1 MIKKDNMKKQ
11 DQRIQLVAST
21 EFRNDVDKWRREQTD
36 LPSHSEAI
44 RRLVKIALRSG
55 DSETMKMITAII
67 RPHKYEDVR
76 NALIDI
82 GIEGLSATEI
92 RGFGRQRG
100 QTEIYRGAEYKTT
113 EVPKIKIE
121 IVVPA
126 TKLDQVVNI
135 ISKSS
140 ETGKVGDGKIF
151 VSNIDQAIRIRTG
164 EKGEEAI

>member
-1 MIKKDNMKKQ
+1 MKKQ

-21 EFRNDVDKWRREQTD
+21 ECRNDVDKWRREQTD

-121 IVVPA
+121 IVIPA

-164 EKGEEAI
+164 ETQDDAL

>member
-1 MIKKDNMKKQ
+1 MKKQ

-100 QTEIYRGAEYKTT
+100 QTEI
-113 EVPKIKIE
+113 IE
-121 IVVPA
+121 APN
-126 TKLDQVVNI
+126 TKQLKFQK
-135 ISKSS
+135 SKSKLLYRQLS
-140 ETGKVGDGKIF
+140 W
-151 VSNIDQAIRIRTG
+151 IRL
-164 EKGEEAI
+164 

>member
-1 MIKKDNMKKQ
+1 MKKQ

-44 RRLVKIALRSG
+44 RRLVKIALRYG

-121 IVVPA
+121 IVIPA

-164 EKGEEAI
+164 ETQDDAL

>member
-1 MIKKDNMKKQ
+1 MKKQ

-121 IVVPA
+121 IVIPA

-164 EKGEEAI
+164 ETHDDAL

>member
-1 MIKKDNMKKQ
+1 MKKQ

-113 EVPKIKIE
+113 EVPKIKFE
-121 IVVPA
+121 IVIPA
-126 TKLDQVVNI
+126 TKLEQGVNI

-164 EKGEEAI
+164 ETQDDAL

>member
-1 MIKKDNMKKQ
+1 MKKQ

-21 EFRNDVDKWRREQTD
+21 EYRNDVDKWRREQTD

-121 IVVPA
+121 IVIPA

-164 EKGEEAI
+164 ETQDDAL

>member
-1 MIKKDNMKKQ
+1 MKKQ

-121 IVVPA
+121 IVIPA

-151 VSNIDQAIRIRTG
+151 VSNIDPAISIRTG
-164 EKGEEAI
+164 ETQDDAL

>member
-1 MIKKDNMKKQ
+1 MKKQ

-82 GIEGLSATEI
+82 GTEGLSATEI

-121 IVVPA
+121 IVIPA

-164 EKGEEAI
+164 ETQDDAL

>member
-1 MIKKDNMKKQ
+1 MKKQ

-21 EFRNDVDKWRREQTD
+21 EFRNDVDKLRREQTD

-44 RRLVKIALRSG
+44 RRHVKIALRSG

-121 IVVPA
+121 IVIPA

-164 EKGEEAI
+164 ETQDDAL

>member
-1 MIKKDNMKKQ
+1 M
-11 DQRIQLVAST
+11 AST

-121 IVVPA
+121 IVIPA

-164 EKGEEAI
+164 ETQDDAL

>member
-1 MIKKDNMKKQ
+1 MKKQ

-82 GIEGLSATEI
+82 GIEVLSATEI

-121 IVVPA
+121 IVIPA

-164 EKGEEAI
+164 ETQDDAL

>member
-1 MIKKDNMKKQ
+1 MKKQ

-82 GIEGLSATEI
+82 GIEGPSATDI

-121 IVVPA
+121 IVIPA

-164 EKGEEAI
+164 ETQDDAL

>member
-1 MIKKDNMKKQ
+1 MKKQ
-11 DQRIQLVAST
+11 DKRKQLVAST

-121 IVVPA
+121 IVIPA

-164 EKGEEAI
+164 ETQDDAL

>member
-1 MIKKDNMKKQ
+1 
-11 DQRIQLVAST
+11 
-21 EFRNDVDKWRREQTD
+21 
-36 LPSHSEAI
+36 
-44 RRLVKIALRSG
+44 
-55 DSETMKMITAII
+55 MITAII
-67 RPHKYEDVR
+67 RPHKYDDVR

-121 IVVPA
+121 IVIPA

-164 EKGEEAI
+164 ETQDDAL

>member
-1 MIKKDNMKKQ
+1 MKKQ

-121 IVVPA
+121 IVIPA
-126 TKLDQVVNI
+126 TKLDQVANI

-164 EKGEEAI
+164 ETQDDAL

>member
-1 MIKKDNMKKQ
+1 MKKQ

-76 NALIDI
+76 NASIDI

-121 IVVPA
+121 IVIPA

-164 EKGEEAI
+164 ETQDDAL

>member
-1 MIKKDNMKKQ
+1 MKKQ

-121 IVVPA
+121 IVIPA

-151 VSNIDQAIRIRTG
+151 VSNIGQAIRIRTG
-164 EKGEEAI
+164 ETQDDAL

>member
-1 MIKKDNMKKQ
+1 MKKQ

-121 IVVPA
+121 IVIPA

-135 ISKSS
+135 ISKSA

-164 EKGEEAI
+164 ETQDDAL

>member
-1 MIKKDNMKKQ
+1 MKKQ

-76 NALIDI
+76 NALIDV

-121 IVVPA
+121 IVIPA

-140 ETGKVGDGKIF
+140 ETGKV
-151 VSNIDQAIRIRTG
+151 
-164 EKGEEAI
+164 

>member
-1 MIKKDNMKKQ
+1 MKKQ

-100 QTEIYRGAEYKTT
+100 QTEICRGAEYKTT

-121 IVVPA
+121 IVIPA

-164 EKGEEAI
+164 ETQDDAL